1 MQEANITVYGA
12 PWCPDCR
19 RSKQFLGEQRIPYLW
34 VDIDEDEEGRNRVQ
48 ALNDG
53 KQIIPT
59 VVFQDGSILVEPSN
73 ADLAAKLG
81 ISPKAK
87 REFYD
92 LIVIGGGPAGLSA
105 ALYAAREGIETL
117 IIERSGVG
125 GQAGTTER
133 IDSYPGFAQ
142 GIGGAELADAMREH
156 AERFEVEILP
166 AQTVTSIEAQGDYKM
181 ISTESGDSYCG
192 RSLLLTPG
200 ATYRRL
206 NVPGEEDLIGAGIH
220 FCATCDG
227 PFYKG
232 QELLVVGGGNSGV
245 EEGLFLTKFAT
256 KVTILEVG
264 ERLRASQ
271 ILQEKAASH
280 PQIEV
285 RLNTTVVEFK
295 GDGKLSSVVIK
306 DTATGETAEITPGAV
321 FVFIGLLPNTA
332 FVKDS
337 VDLDQWGAISTSPTM
352 ETSLEGVF
360 AAGDARS
367 GSTKQVALAV
377 GEGATAAL
385 MIRQYLER
393 TQGSRA
399 YKGEGT
405 LSSPPSRGRVREGAY
420 PTRTHG
426 PVIRK
431 RR

>member
-19 RSKQFLGEQRIPYLW
+19 RSKQFLGEQRIPYIW
-34 VDIDEDEEGRNRVQ
+34 VDIDEDEEGRKQVQ
-48 ALNDG
+48 AVNDG

-59 VVFQDGSILVEPSN
+59 IVFQDGSILVEPSN
-73 ADLAAKLG
+73 AELAAKLG

-133 IDSYPGFAQ
+133 IDNYPGFAQ
-142 GIGGAELADAMREH
+142 GVGGAELADAMREH
-156 AERFEVEILP
+156 AERFDVEILQ

-181 ISTESGDSYCG
+181 ISTESGDSYCS

-256 KVTILEVG
+256 KVTILEVS

-306 DTATGETAEITPGAV
+306 NTASGETEEITPGAV

-332 FVKDS
+332 FVKGS
-337 VDLDQWGAISTSPTM
+337 VDLDQWGSISTSPTM

-367 GSTKQVALAV
+367 GSTKQVASAV

-399 YKGEGT
+399 YKGD
-405 LSSPPSRGRVREGAY
+405 
-420 PTRTHG
+420 
-426 PVIRK
+426 
-431 RR
+431 

>member
-19 RSKQFLGEQRIPYLW
+19 RSKQFLGEQRIPYIW

-48 ALNDG
+48 AVNDG

-59 VVFQDGSILVEPSN
+59 IVFQDGSILVEPSN
-73 ADLAAKLG
+73 AELAAKLG

-133 IDSYPGFAQ
+133 IDNYPGFAQ

-156 AERFEVEILP
+156 AERFDVEILP

-181 ISTESGDSYCG
+181 ISTESGDTYCG

-306 DTATGETAEITPGAV
+306 NTATGETEEMTPGAV

-337 VDLDQWGAISTSPTM
+337 VDLDQWGSISTSPTM

-367 GSTKQVALAV
+367 GSTKQVASAV

-393 TQGSRA
+393 SQGSRA
-399 YKGEGT
+399 YKGD
-405 LSSPPSRGRVREGAY
+405 
-420 PTRTHG
+420 
-426 PVIRK
+426 
-431 RR
+431 

>member
-59 VVFQDGSILVEPSN
+59 IVFQDGSILVEPSN

-133 IDSYPGFAQ
+133 IDNYPGFAQ

-352 ETSLEGVF
+352 ETSLEGIF

-367 GSTKQVALAV
+367 GSTKQVASAV

-399 YKGEGT
+399 YKGD
-405 LSSPPSRGRVREGAY
+405 
-420 PTRTHG
+420 
-426 PVIRK
+426 
-431 RR
+431 

>member
-19 RSKQFLGEQRIPYLW
+19 RSKQFLGEQRVPYIW
-34 VDIDEDEEGRNRVQ
+34 VDIDQDEEGRTRVQ
-48 ALNDG
+48 ELNDG

-59 VVFQDGSILVEPSN
+59 IVFEDGSILVEPSN
-73 ADLAAKLG
+73 AELAAKMG

-92 LIVIGGGPAGLSA
+92 LIVVGGGPAGLAA

-133 IDSYPGFAQ
+133 IDNYPGFAQ
-142 GIGGAELADAMREH
+142 GVGGAELSDAMREH
-156 AERFEVEILP
+156 AERFDVEILP
-166 AQTVTSIEAQGDYKM
+166 AQTVTNIVVQGDYKM
-181 ISTESGDSYCG
+181 VATESGDSYCS
-192 RSLLLTPG
+192 RSVLLTPG

-232 QELLVVGGGNSGV
+232 QELVVVGGGNSGV

-264 ERLRASQ
+264 DRLRASQ

-295 GDGKLSSVVIK
+295 GEGKLSSVVIK
-306 DTATGETAEITPGAV
+306 NVTTEETEEMKPGAV
-321 FVFIGLLPNTA
+321 FVFIGLLPNTG

-337 VDLDQWGAISTSPTM
+337 VDLDQWGSIATSPTL

-360 AAGDARS
+360 AAGDARA
-367 GSTKQVALAV
+367 GSTKQVASAV
-377 GEGATAAL
+377 GEGVTAAL

-399 YKGEGT
+399 YKGD
-405 LSSPPSRGRVREGAY
+405 
-420 PTRTHG
+420 
-426 PVIRK
+426 
-431 RR
+431 